1 MERWQETV
9 GFCLCTT
16 GLGGAFSCG
25 VVSEVCRVLKLIS
38 LTVFILQN
46 EDLSVRLI
54 GPRLSRKGCFVKFQ
68 NSPLTFTI

>member
-9 GFCLCTT
+9 GLRLCTA

-38 LTVFILQN
+38 LTVFILHN
-46 EDLSVRLI
+46 ERLSVCWI
-54 GPRLSRKGCFVKFQ
+54 GPRLSRKCVFG
-68 NSPLTFTI
+68 